1 MVTIFFIYMV
11 IVLIFFLGYLI
22 SGLLFEFFPTSSITG
37 WWRKHIIT
45 DVDLEDTPP
54 PSDENDSL
62 LK

>member
-1 MVTIFFIYMV
+1 MV